1 MQMTCNNLPFKI
13 HQCFI
18 SFLSISLALIFG
30 SCDRS
35 LSEIEEETVS
45 WPEINRF
52 DDLAF
57 QADGL
62 ARVEELGTVRELL
75 PELLKAGKAVTPTS
89 VPSNAADPQQIELIL
104 GDLNSLVDGLAAEN
118 LDDVSLENLVLGL
131 HPVIAKLIEAAGM
144 PHIHANE
151 GPNSGFLY
159 PVFDHTGNQTG
170 TIEIKLHDDAGD
182 LEVWLKRGGY
192 EGDAWRLPTATIL
205 TLDFPALD
213 RNVTLAVKDHER
225 NEDES
230 GNSTVVEA
238 KTNYFVFPGE
248 TGVDA
253 TWLMGAEFAAKVELS
268 FTNATTGSFVLRPH
282 IHREK
287 SE

>member
-1 MQMTCNNLPFKI
+1 M
-13 HQCFI
+13 
-18 SFLSISLALIFG
+18 
-30 SCDRS
+30 
-35 LSEIEEETVS
+35 
-45 WPEINRF
+45 
-52 DDLAF
+52 
-57 QADGL
+57 
-62 ARVEELGTVRELL
+62 
-75 PELLKAGKAVTPTS
+75 TPTS

-159 PVFDHTGNQTG
+159 PVFDQAGNQTG

-192 EGDAWRLPTATIL
+192 KGDPWLLPTATASH
-205 TLDFPALD
+205 FPVLD
-213 RNVTLAVKDHER
+213 RNVSLAVRDQDR

-230 GNSTVVEA
+230 GRPPSSMEIPITC
-238 KTNYFVFPGE
+238 FPGE
-248 TGVDA
+248 TESDA
-253 TWLMGAEFAAKVELS
+253 SG
-268 FTNATTGSFVLRPH
+268 
-282 IHREK
+282 
-287 SE
+287 